1 MPANLSPEYKAVAE
15 AYRRE
20 RDPAARLELLREM
33 LRVIPKHKGTDHLQ
47 GDLKRRIRELDLEL
61 AGPKKGGARSGP
73 ALVVRPEGA
82 AQLALVGP
90 PNSGKSSLHARLTG
104 SSARVA
110 DYPFTTQYPE
120 PGMLPFE
127 DVQFQLI
134 DLPPLS
140 PQHPVS
146 WIGST
151 LQSADGCLFVVD
163 IADPDVVQQ
172 IEGVRAVLAERRVTL
187 TSDWP
192 GTTPLAVA
200 SAGEAAD
207 ADDPFRL
214 HLPALL
220 IANKA
225 DLDPDVADDVAAL
238 EELLGVDYPAIAV
251 STRSGGGLAAL
262 PGWLYR
268 ALGILR
274 VYTKAPGKPA
284 DHSRPF
290 TLRSGQ
296 TVADVAR
303 LVHRELAETIRYARV
318 WGHSGFD
325 GQQVGREHVLG
336 DGDVVE
342 LHG

>member
-1 MPANLSPEYKAVAE
+1 MPANLSPEYHAA
-15 AYRRE
+15 ADALRRE
-20 RDPAARLELLREM
+20 REPAARLELLREM

-47 GDLKRRIRELDLEL
+47 ADLKHRIAELDAEL
-61 AGPKKGGARSGP
+61 AGPRKGGARGAP

-82 AQLALVGP
+82 AQVALIGP

-104 SSARVA
+104 SGAAVA
-110 DYPFTTQYPE
+110 PYPFTTQFPQ
-120 PGMLPFE
+120 PGMLPCE

-140 PQHPVS
+140 PQHPVT
-146 WIGST
+146 WIAGA

-163 IADPDVVQQ
+163 IADAGVVEQ

-187 TSDWP
+187 TSSWP
-192 GTTPLAVA
+192 
-200 SAGEAAD
+200 SDAAAND
-207 ADDPFRL
+207 DRATDDPFRL

-220 IANKA
+220 VANKA
-225 DLDPDVADDVAAL
+225 DLDPDATADVSTL
-238 EELLGVDYPAIAV
+238 EELLGVDYPALAV
-251 STRSGGGLAAL
+251 SAESGEGLGEIAS
-262 PGWLYR
+262 WLFNSL
-268 ALGILR
+268 AIVR

-290 TLRSGQ
+290 TLRAGQ

-303 LVHRELAETIRYARV
+303 LVHRDLEQTVRYARL
-318 WGHSGFD
+318 WGKAGFD
-325 GQQVGREHVLG
+325 GQQVGRDHVLA
-336 DGDVVE
+336 DGDVIE